1 MSIQYHRCYHR
12 YLIFFVTF
20 LILTIERKCSHIW
33 GPVDPLSLSALVIP
47 FIAVVQEMSHFGTLC
62 DVCDVTQ
69 LYWQWLDSSGSVW
82 PTLEMSAP
90 PQFFAK
96 NTPK

>member
-1 MSIQYHRCYHR
+1 MIECK
-12 YLIFFVTF
+12 YL
-20 LILTIERKCSHIW
+20 HIW
-33 GPVDPLSLSALVIP
+33 GSVDPLSLSALVISS
-47 FIAVVQEMSHFGTLC
+47 IAVVQEMSHFGTLC

>member
-1 MSIQYHRCYHR
+1 MIECR
-12 YLIFFVTF
+12 YL
-20 LILTIERKCSHIW
+20 HIW
-33 GPVDPLSLSALVIP
+33 GPVDPLSLFALVIP

-69 LYWQWLDSSGSVW
+69 LYWQWLDSSESVR
-82 PTLEMSAP
+82 PTLGMSAP

>member
-1 MSIQYHRCYHR
+1 M
-12 YLIFFVTF
+12 
-20 LILTIERKCSHIW
+20 IERKCSHIW
-33 GPVDPLSLSALVIP
+33 GPVDPLSLSALIIS

-69 LYWQWLDSSGSVW
+69 LYWQWLDFSGSVS

>member
-1 MSIQYHRCYHR
+1 MM
-12 YLIFFVTF
+12 
-20 LILTIERKCSHIW
+20 IERKCLHIW
-33 GPVDPLSLSALVIP
+33 GSVDPLSLSALVIL

>member
-1 MSIQYHRCYHR
+1 M
-12 YLIFFVTF
+12 
-20 LILTIERKCSHIW
+20 TIECKCSHIW
-33 GPVDPLSLSALVIP
+33 GPVDSLSLSALVIL